1 MNFSTIIL
9 LNIFIV
15 SIKAMGYCEYFERQ
29 GIHKEG
35 CPLPKSLEPKTTPKR
50 KLEILIDSSSLT

>member
-9 LNIFIV
+9 FNIFVISV
-15 SIKAMGYCEYFERQ
+15 RALTYCEYFESL

-35 CPLPKSLEPKTTPKR
+35 CPLPKSLEPKTTARR
-50 KLEILIDSSSLT
+50 KFCIFYQI